1 MWEISVLLIL
11 GSTHHIDGAW
21 GKKKSLWQLES
32 NLWSSGR
39 CSHQSVMLF
48 VAENKEHS
56 NIATPTWRR
65 MTICKLWWILGLG
78 NILVLYGHPD
88 LILYIHLV
96 FLVSFNCDMAVLLC
110 YSGFYGLHYKKKC
123 FRWNFEILRYKQYNA
138 TPYIINIYLFQ
149 AMSDRIGYVFSS
161 AALFNHVFY
170 SDFYITNS
178 LCFRGKCGCHQHI
191 ETSLMLTFLANRYIS
206 ATLGHRKQVVTQHW
220 CIIILF
226 IWQIC

>member
-1 MWEISVLLIL
+1 MI
-11 GSTHHIDGAW
+11 
-21 GKKKSLWQLES
+21 WQYCCAFLDFMGCITIKWC
-32 NLWSSGR
+32 NFL
-39 CSHQSVMLF
+39 
-48 VAENKEHS
+48 ATHS
-56 NIATPTWRR
+56 NSCVDPHSHYI
-65 MTICKLWWILGLG
+65 
-78 NILVLYGHPD
+78 NISLAF
-88 LILYIHLV
+88 I
-96 FLVSFNCDMAVLLC
+96 
-110 YSGFYGLHYKKKC
+110 KC
-123 FRWNFEILRYKQYNA
+123 FKLDFKILRYKQYNA

-178 LCFRGKCGCHQHI
+178 LCFRGNCGCHQHI